1 MSLRDA
7 EAAYRW
13 HEQTVSWRDVSVA
26 VALVIVLVLVM
37 TVAG

>member
-7 EAAYRW
+7 ETAYRW
-13 HEQTVSWRDVSVA
+13 HEQAVGWRDVSVA
-26 VALVIVLVLVM
+26 VALMIALVLVM